1 MSLLS
6 IKNANVIYKV
16 KGAEIHAVNQV
27 SLEVEQQ
34 DSVGIVGESGS
45 GKSTLAM
52 MILRLLPEDTAVTDG
67 KVVFEDRELLGLTK
81 EEFGKLRWTELA
93 AVFQKSMNALSPVHR
108 IGHQMMKIY
117 KVHRPEASKPEA
129 KERVLELF
137 RMVNLPERVFYLY
150 QHELSGG
157 MMQRVSIALS
167 LMFNPK
173 LIIMDEATTAL
184 DVITESQ
191 ILEEIMKLE
200 QELKI
205 TRLMITHD
213 MSIVA
218 NTCKKVAVMY
228 AGCLLEYGLVTDVIA
243 NPRHPYTIGLLKS
256 FPNFK
261 GERAE
266 IYSME
271 GSLPDLSKLPKGCV
285 FAPRCPYA
293 QEKCF
298 ACPPAVTTY
307 ENGRQVLCHLE
318 GGNDGNIQY

>member
-1 MSLLS
+1 MSLLE
-6 IKNANVIYKV
+6 IKNASVTYKTSSNSIYAVQNVSFDI
-16 KGAEIHAVNQV
+16 
-27 SLEVEQQ
+27 EQQ

-52 MILRLLPEDTAVTDG
+52 MILKLLSNETAECTG
-67 KVVFEDRELLGLTK
+67 KVYFEGKELLSMSQN
-81 EEFGKLRWTELA
+81 EFDDMRWTEIA

-108 IGHQMMKIY
+108 IGKQLVKIY
-117 KVHRPEASKPEA
+117 KVHQPHASKEEA
-129 KERVLELF
+129 KKRVLELF
-137 RMVNLPERVFYLY
+137 EMVNLPPRVFDLY

-191 ILEEIMKLE
+191 ILEEIINLE
-200 QELKI
+200 KSLKI
-205 TRLMITHD
+205 TRIMITHD

-228 AGCLLEYGLVTDVIA
+228 AGHLLEYGLVTDVIA
-243 NPRHPYTIGLLKS
+243 NPMHPYTIGLLKS
-256 FPNFK
+256 FPNFE
-261 GERAE
+261 GERTE
-266 IYSME
+266 IFSMS
-271 GSLPDLSKLPKGCV
+271 GSLPDLSKKTVGCC

-293 QEKCF
+293 QKKCLEE
-298 ACPPAVTTY
+298 APEAILY
-307 ENGRQVLCHLE
+307 EHGRQVSCHYVQ
-318 GGNDGNIQY
+318 GGSNGKL

>member
-16 KGAEIHAVNQV
+16 KGADIHAVHNV
-27 SLEVEQQ
+27 SFEVEQQ

-52 MILRLLPEDTAVTDG
+52 MILRLLPKGNALTDG
-67 KVVFEDRELLGLTK
+67 RIEFGERELLSMTE
-81 EEFGKLRWTELA
+81 EEFGKLRWTEIA
-93 AVFQKSMNALSPVHR
+93 AVFQKSMNALSPVHK

-117 KVHRPEASKPEA
+117 KVHCPDAPKSEA
-129 KERVLELF
+129 KKRVLELF
-137 RMVNLPERVFYLY
+137 SMVNLPERVFHLY

-167 LMFNPK
+167 LMFNPR

-191 ILEEIMKLE
+191 ILEEIMRLE
-200 QELKI
+200 KDLKI

-218 NTCKKVAVMY
+218 NTCKKIAVMY

-243 NPRHPYTIGLLKS
+243 NPKHPYTIGLIKS

-261 GERAE
+261 GERTE

-271 GSLPDLSKLPKGCV
+271 GSLPDLSRLPEGCV

-298 ACPPAVTTY
+298 TCPPQMTTY
-307 ENGRQVLCHLE
+307 ENGRKVMCHLE
-318 GGNDGNIQY
+318 GGRDGSIQY

>member
-16 KGAEIHAVNQV
+16 KDTEIHAVNDV
-27 SLEVEQQ
+27 SFEVEQQ

-52 MILRLLPEDTAVTDG
+52 MILRLLPKDTSVTEGEIEFD
-67 KVVFEDRELLGLTK
+67 DRELLKMTE
-81 EEFGKLRWTELA
+81 EEFDKLRWTELA

-108 IGHQMMKIY
+108 IGHQMMNIY
-117 KVHRPEASKPEA
+117 KVHCPNVSKLET
-129 KERVLELF
+129 KKRVLELF
-137 RMVNLPERVFYLY
+137 RMVNLPERVFHLY

-191 ILEEIMKLE
+191 ILEEIMKL
-200 QELKI
+200 QKELKL

-218 NTCKKVAVMY
+218 NTCRKVAVMY

-243 NPRHPYTIGLLKS
+243 SPRHPYTIGLLKS

-266 IYSME
+266 IYSMD
-271 GSLPDLSKLPKGCV
+271 GNLPDLSRLPEGCV

-293 QEKCF
+293 QKKCF
-298 ACPPAVTTY
+298 TCPPQTVTY
-307 ENGRQVLCHLE
+307 ENGRQVMCHFE
-318 GGNDGNIQY
+318 GGNNGIQY

>member
-6 IKNANVIYKV
+6 LKNANVIYKV
-16 KGAEIHAVNQV
+16 KGADIHAVNRV
-27 SLEVEQQ
+27 SFEVEQQ

-52 MILRLLPEDTAVTDG
+52 MILRLLPQDTAVTDG
-67 KVVFEDRELLGLTK
+67 EIEFADRELLGMTE
-81 EEFGKLRWTELA
+81 EEFGKLRWTEIA

-108 IGHQMMKIY
+108 IGQQMMNIY
-117 KVHRPEASKPEA
+117 KVHCPNAPKSEA
-129 KERVLELF
+129 KKRVLELF
-137 RMVNLPERVFYLY
+137 HMVNLPERVFYLY

-167 LMFNPK
+167 LMFNPR

-191 ILEEIMKLE
+191 ILEEIMRLE
-200 QELKI
+200 KELKI

-271 GSLPDLSKLPKGCV
+271 GNLPDLGRLPKGCV

-298 ACPPAVTTY
+298 TCPPETVAC
-307 ENGRQVLCHLE
+307 ENGRQVMCHFE
-318 GGNDGNIQY
+318 GGNNGI